1 MIISQRSNRTK
12 GRDFEL
18 LGTASCGKV
27 NIWEKQM
34 EGKNPLSK
42 ICSVDFSSAVS
53 GLVTV
58 VSGD

>member
-1 MIISQRSNRTK
+1 
-12 GRDFEL
+12 
-18 LGTASCGKV
+18 
-27 NIWEKQM
+27 M

-42 ICSVDFSSAVS
+42 ICSVDFSSAVP